1 MHDIMIKTFDLI
13 DELEKSDVI
22 KNVSKYKEM
31 IENNYELK
39 DLIHKGNNT
48 DDRYILMDIKN
59 RLYQYLEYKE
69 YMYYYNEL
77 MYIVMDINSRYKS
90 IIGERSC
97 FR

>member
-59 RLYQYLEYKE
+59 RLYQYPEYKE

>member
-59 RLYQYLEYKE
+59 RLYQYPEYKE
-69 YMYYYNEL
+69 YMCYYNEL

>member
-13 DELEKSDVI
+13 DELEKSYVI